1 MLLSCGA
8 RAFQIR
14 VVCCNYL
21 RGIHEMLHPHQTYS
35 PIPRKISSVQR
46 SIVWTSEDLSSS
58 WRKRCTSQVEVNITW
73 SEWPEGLF
81 CPGTV
86 SCRDD
91 DEPEGSPVGSSVD
104 KMCIRVRSVHFWQ
117 STPLL
122 PTPRRNFI
130 PTLPFRRFY
139 LSSIV
144 ALV

>member
-91 DEPEGSPVGSSVD
+91 DEPEGARYIYFALAGL
-104 KMCIRVRSVHFWQ
+104 Q
-117 STPLL
+117 G
-122 PTPRRNFI
+122 NF
-130 PTLPFRRFY
+130 L
-139 LSSIV
+139 
-144 ALV
+144 